1 MSAGTRAP
9 GRKMNPVIVAENRH
23 SRAGDYHNSQR
34 QPGRLRVQQQHCQPY
49 KKPWHNIGLKPLHNN
64 TGV

>member
-34 QPGRLRVQQQHCQPY
+34 QPGRLRVSSSIINLIKSHGI
-49 KKPWHNIGLKPLHNN
+49 KLA
-64 TGV
+64 